1 MGQKE
6 ARFSFRQNIF
16 PTRKVICL
24 PLIPLQQGESSAQT
38 SAVELSVASE
48 ERVGSSSREASPQSE
63 DKKIIEYM
71 SKYSDLLVLR
81 ISEFDMNRIHHLEV
95 LPTYNM

>member
-1 MGQKE
+1 
-6 ARFSFRQNIF
+6 
-16 PTRKVICL
+16 
-24 PLIPLQQGESSAQT
+24 
-38 SAVELSVASE
+38 
-48 ERVGSSSREASPQSE
+48 
-63 DKKIIEYM
+63 M